1 MHRQAGLESGAKAA
15 RGRLRAAGCRSARVD
30 GITGEELPAMDDQL
44 ARVRSPIAPLSAR
57 RVRQAVAE
65 RVLLVPEIDAR
76 QQPYKQ

>member
-1 MHRQAGLESGAKAA
+1 
-15 RGRLRAAGCRSARVD
+15 
-30 GITGEELPAMDDQL
+30 MDDQL
-44 ARVRSPIAPLSAR
+44 ARVPSPIAPLPAR